1 MEISVMSLNM
11 YSLPKKKKEVDPN
24 APPRPTLLGHEKE
37 MKGWREQFGKL
48 ATTNTE
54 QAIELAFLKRK
65 MNRMQGQ
72 IDALISYTKRK

>member
-1 MEISVMSLNM
+1 MSLNM
-11 YSLPKKKKEVDPN
+11 YTQPKKKKAVDPN

-37 MKGWREQFGKL
+37 MKVWRDQFGKL

-65 MNRMQGQ
+65 INRMQGQ
-72 IDALISYTKRK
+72 IDALVSFTKKL

>member
-1 MEISVMSLNM
+1 MSLSM
-11 YSLPKKKKEVDPN
+11 YTQPKKKKEVDPN

-37 MKGWREQFGKL
+37 MKTWREQFGKL

-72 IDALISYTKRK
+72 IDALVSYTKKR